1 LERNREPKLGLRELT
16 LLFFCSPIQS
26 KMEACWRRMPGL
38 TGEREPPA
46 HEEVEEEEEGVGEEG
61 VGDPVPFPSPLFLYT
76 VTLSH
81 LSVK

>member
-1 LERNREPKLGLRELT
+1 LLLFT

-38 TGEREPPA
+38 TGEREPAA

-61 VGDPVPFPSPLFLYT
+61 VGDPVPLPSPLFLYT
-76 VTLSH
+76 
-81 LSVK
+81 KYYM